1 MAGYA
6 AGLAALAVGG
16 DGDLRASVTPALHRA
31 YKTDRAY
38 LRPLLTTYRYFKEI
52 RNALAHGHGR
62 ASQRLSEI
70 SRTTHGYSAATLG
83 VRALP
88 SMPRY
93 RAGDDVPL
101 TIRDVVLFDAA
112 VTRVV
117 RALDAEMASHSHGRD
132 ETMRRTRAYVQGRK
146 SLPRDATKRERR
158 LRQIMSWAA
167 QAGNERAGGLQPTSA
182 ELRAF
187 ERWVIRQGLVS

>member
-1 MAGYA
+1 M
-6 AGLAALAVGG
+6 
-16 DGDLRASVTPALHRA
+16 TPTLHRA
-31 YKTDRAY
+31 YGTDRAH
-38 LRPLLTTYRYFKEI
+38 LRPLLITYRYFKEI

-62 ASQRLSEI
+62 ASQRLSAI
-70 SRTTHGYSAATLG
+70 SQTTQRYTAATLG
-83 VRALP
+83 VKALP

-117 RALDAEMASHSHGRD
+117 RTFDAEMASYSHGRD
-132 ETMRRTRAYVQGRK
+132 EIMQRTRAFVQGRE

-158 LRQIMSWAA
+158 LRRMISWAA
-167 QAGNERAGGLQPTSA
+167 QAGNERAGGLRPTPA

-187 ERWVIRQGLVS
+187 ERWVIGQGLVS